1 MLEFTAGEGAALG
14 ATAGAGAFLGAT
26 AGADF
31 GTTAGLAAAVIMI
44 IVVTTLALLT
54 KYQTLTSLDLH
65 ILGSLNIMDVTQLQ
79 VGVP

>member
-31 GTTAGLAAAVIMI
+31 GTTAGLAAAVIMNDNRRDYI
-44 IVVTTLALLT
+44 GIV
-54 KYQTLTSLDLH
+54 D
-65 ILGSLNIMDVTQLQ
+65 
-79 VGVP
+79 

>member
-31 GTTAGLAAAVIMI
+31 GTTAGLAAAVIMSDNRRDYI
-44 IVVTTLALLT
+44 GIV
-54 KYQTLTSLDLH
+54 D
-65 ILGSLNIMDVTQLQ
+65 
-79 VGVP
+79 